1 MKKKIQ
7 GHTSGFTLIE
17 VVVYAVLMGIFSS
30 VILFNLRGSQSNAS
44 VVQRASAAIISDF
57 RKAQNFAIA
66 GLNFQ
71 GNTVCG
77 YGIHYLAPDSYLI
90 YAGGGAACSS
100 ANRNYQSG
108 QDLDVQT
115 VKIKESQRGSRS
127 RC

>member
-115 VKIKESQRGSRS
+115 VK
-127 RC
+127 